1 MESCKER
8 NGDNVNM
15 IDPADSLA
23 FSIQANRGVYALLI
37 GSGVSKA
44 AQIPTGWDITHD
56 LIRKLAA
63 ASGESAEP
71 DPELWYRE
79 KYDEAPDYSKL
90 IDGLARTQT
99 ERQQLLRPYFEPS
112 EQDREENAKQPTAAH
127 KAIAWLVAQG
137 FVKVIITTNF
147 DRLLEKALE
156 EVGVEP
162 AVLSSEDQVKGMV
175 PLVHTQHCLIKLHG
189 DYLDTRIR
197 NTPSELSEYSLE
209 FNQLLDRVFDEFGLV
224 VCGWSADWDVALRG
238 AMLRA
243 LSRRFTTY
251 WAAHGQ
257 TKDEAQR
264 LINHRRAQVIDI
276 EDADRFFQTVQ
287 EKVASIEQFSQP
299 HPLST
304 QSAVASLKRY
314 LPEPRHRIQLSVLI
328 DDVVERVVES
338 VSTPKF
344 DVEGPDPDT
353 ETVTARVRAYEVACS
368 TLLAMAT
375 TGGCW
380 AEEIHY
386 HDWRRT
392 LERLATVPHLSGK
405 LRWLG
410 LQRYPATLVL
420 YALGLGALSSNRLH
434 FLGHM
439 LSTEIPQPNHET
451 KIVSQLLLPDYI
463 FEGFSQGFGDPRKAM
478 QVLEGMEKKYTPF
491 SDWIQSEVRQYLGN
505 TTYNNEHYDLSF
517 DKLEI
522 LMALGSAHHRKK
534 SKGFFWAPLGSFVRR
549 SKTRERILREIEG
562 SVSTLQHDS
571 PFVSSG
577 IFGETPDECAESI
590 KEFKEFVLK
599 RAQNMGIFW

>member
-1 MESCKER
+1 
-8 NGDNVNM
+8 M
-15 IDPADSLA
+15 IDPTDSLA

-44 AQIPTGWDITHD
+44 AQIPTGWDIMCD

-79 KYDEAPDYSKL
+79 NHDEDPDYSKL
-90 IDGLARTQT
+90 IDGLAKTQA

-112 EQDREENAKQPTAAH
+112 EQEREENAKQPTAAH

-162 AVLSSEDQVKGMV
+162 VVLSSEDQVKGMV

-197 NTPSELSEYSLE
+197 NTPSELSEYSAE
-209 FNQLLDRVFDEFGLV
+209 FNQLLDRIFDEFGLV
-224 VCGWSADWDVALRG
+224 VCGWSADWDFALRD
-238 AMLRA
+238 AMFRA
-243 LSRRFTTY
+243 PSRRFTTY
-251 WAAHGQ
+251 WAAYGQ
-257 TKDEAQR
+257 IKDEAQR

-276 EDADRFFQTVQ
+276 ENADKFFGTVQ

-304 QSAVASLKRY
+304 ESAVASLKRY
-314 LPEPRHRIQLSVLI
+314 LPEPRYQIQLSDLI
-328 DDVVERVVES
+328 NESVERVVEA
-338 VSTPKF
+338 VSTPQF
-344 DVEGPDPDT
+344 DVNSPEPDT
-353 ETVTARVRAYEVACS
+353 ETVTARVRAYEAACPM
-368 TLLAMAT
+368 LLAMAT
-375 TGGCW
+375 TGGRW
-380 AEEIHY
+380 VEEVHFDI
-386 HDWRRT
+386 WRRT
-392 LERLATVPHLSGK
+392 LERMTTLSHLSGN
-405 LRWLG
+405 LMWLG

-420 YALGLGALSSNRLH
+420 YALGLGALSGNRLQL
-434 FLGHM
+434 LGHL
-439 LSTEIPQPNHET
+439 LSTEIPQADHAT
-451 KIVSQLLLPDYI
+451 KTVSQLLPPNNI
-463 FEGFSQGFGDPRKAM
+463 FGGFSQGFGNPLKAM
-478 QVLEGMEKKYTPF
+478 QMLEGMANRPTPL
-491 SDWIQSEVRQYLGN
+491 SEWIKTAVWQYMSYAAYNSEQ
-505 TTYNNEHYDLSF
+505 YDLAF

-522 LMALGSAHHRKK
+522 LMALSYARHDDKK
-534 SKGFFWAPLGSFVRR
+534 AEPWYRYWTPLGSFVYRTQ
-549 SKTRERILREIEG
+549 TRERVIREIEG

-571 PFVSSG
+571 PFVRGG

-590 KEFKEFVLK
+590 KQFKKFVPK
-599 RAQNMGIFW
+599 SAQFMGIFY

>member
-1 MESCKER
+1 MF
-8 NGDNVNM
+8 
-15 IDPADSLA
+15 DPTDSLA
-23 FSIQANRGVYALLI
+23 FSIQAHRGVYALLI

-44 AQIPTGWDITHD
+44 AQIPTGWDITRD

-90 IDGLARTQT
+90 IDGLAKTQA
-99 ERQQLLRPYFEPS
+99 ERQQLLRPYIEPN
-112 EQDREENAKQPTAAH
+112 EQEREENAKQPTAAH

-162 AVLSSEDQVKGMV
+162 VVLSSEDQVKGMV
-175 PLVHTQHCLIKLHG
+175 PLVHTQQCLVKLHG

-197 NTPSELSEYSLE
+197 NTPSELSEYSVE
-209 FNQLLDRVFDEFGLV
+209 FNQLLDRIFDEFGLV
-224 VCGWSADWDVALRG
+224 VCGWSADWDVALRD

-243 LSRRFTTY
+243 PSRRFTTY

-276 EDADRFFQTVQ
+276 KGADRFFETVQ

-304 QSAVASLKRY
+304 ESAVASLKRY
-314 LPEPRHRIQLSVLI
+314 LPEPRYRIQLSDLI
-328 DDVVERVVES
+328 DDAVERVVES
-338 VSTPKF
+338 VSTPFF
-344 DVEGPDPDT
+344 DVDNPVPDT
-353 ETVTARVRAYEVACS
+353 ETVTARVRAYEAACS
-368 TLLAMAT
+368 TLLAMAV
-375 TGGCW
+375 TGGRW
-380 AEEIHY
+380 AEEVHY
-386 HDWRRT
+386 GNWRRT
-392 LERLATVPHLSGK
+392 LERLATLPHLSGK
-405 LRWLG
+405 VMWLG

-420 YALGLGALSSNRLH
+420 YALGLGALSTDRFH

-439 LSTEIPQPNHET
+439 LSTEIPQPNQET
-451 KIVSQLLLPDYI
+451 RTVSQLLPPICI
-463 FEGFSQGFGDPRKAM
+463 FEHISDPRRAM
-478 QVLEGMEKKYTPF
+478 QLLEGMERQHTPL
-491 SDWIQSEVRQYLGN
+491 SDWIQAAMRQYMGN
-505 TTYNNEHYDLSF
+505 TILNNEQYDLVF

-522 LMALGSAHHRKK
+522 LMALSYAHHEERAA
-534 SKGFFWAPLGSFVRR
+534 GMYWAPIGSFVHR
-549 SKTRERILREIEG
+549 SKTRVRILREIEE
-562 SVSTLQHDS
+562 SISTLQRES
-571 PFVSSG
+571 PYVRSG
-577 IFGETPDECAESI
+577 IFGEAPEECAVSI
-590 KEFKEFVLK
+590 QQFKEFV
-599 RAQNMGIFW
+599 RIVAQSMGIF